1 MNLPQE
7 ESKTRNKNSKHLRRT
22 LASWSRWLH
31 IYLSMFGLVAILF
44 FSVTGLTLN
53 HPDWFFAEKTHRIT
67 GQIDITLLNQNGSP
81 PQDWDQIDYSHKV
94 AKLEVAEKLRQ
105 EHKLTGTVSDFL
117 AFEDQCEVTFE
128 GPGYAATAHI
138 NRVTGSYDLD
148 VTANDLVT
156 MMNDLH
162 KGRHTGF
169 IWSLCIDATAI
180 VGTLVSVSG
189 FILIFFLKLRRFW
202 GLSTA
207 IVGLLLIYWCYWI
220 ASS

>member
-1 MNLPQE
+1 LNLPPSE
-7 ESKTRNKNSKHLRRT
+7 KKPRAKNHKQFRRT

-53 HPDWFFAEKTHRIT
+53 HPDWFFAEQTKRVS
-67 GQIDITLLNQNGSP
+67 GQIEAALLNQNGLP
-81 PQDWDQIDYSHKV
+81 PQDWDENDYSHKV
-94 AKLEVAEKLRQ
+94 AKLEVAEYLRGQ
-105 EHKLTGTVSDFL
+105 HRLTGSVSDFL

-138 NRVTGSYDLD
+138 NRATGSYDLD
-148 VTANDLVT
+148 ITANDLVT

-180 VGTLVSVSG
+180 IGTLVGVSG

-202 GLSTA
+202 GITVAMVGTA
-207 IVGLLLIYWCYWI
+207 AIYWCYWV
-220 ASS
+220 ATS